1 MKKIKYRLTKEGV
14 EELKLELRH
23 LLTVKKPE
31 ILEQIKAA
39 REQGDLSENAD
50 YEAARM
56 EQGKIEG
63 RIQEIQTIID
73 HVEIIKVDK
82 GRKVHVGSKVT
93 ILDMKEKKEYTYSIV
108 GSVQANPDDNKIS
121 NESPLARA
129 IMDKEEGE
137 TAEIKFIESPYKV
150 KIVKIH

>member
-50 YEAARM
+50 YESARM

-82 GRKVHVGSKVT
+82 GKKIHVGSKVT
-93 ILDMKEKKEYTYSIV
+93 ILDIKEKQEYTYSIV

-121 NESPLARA
+121 NESPLAKA
-129 IMDKEEGE
+129 ILDKEEGD
-137 TAEIKFIESPYKV
+137 TAEVKFIDSPYKV